1 VIKKILALGGVF
13 LISFSFF
20 LILFMPA
27 SFVWERALKPSLDLR
42 PYGVSIAA
50 VDGTIWNGRAL
61 VLYKN
66 LESLVSW
73 STGLPSVLSLSLPF
87 DVDVNSHAGTASLNV
102 APGFSESA
110 LTIHSLDVNLA
121 ALNGVLSQY
130 RVKVSGTLL
139 ARNLLVQT
147 KGRKIS
153 SAAGQFSWSGGEIA
167 YPVQREIHERSV
179 PVMKGAV
186 TTDADG
192 LIQLNVRDDGGEIDS
207 LTASLTPE
215 GLALLQVKRRLLDLV
230 DEPWSPNSNEQ
241 DTVFK
246 VKKSVY

>member
-1 VIKKILALGGVF
+1 MIKKILALGGVF

-27 SFVWERALKPSLDLR
+27 SFVWERALKPGLDLR
-42 PYGVSIAA
+42 PYGVSIEA
-50 VDGTIWNGRAL
+50 VEGTIWNGQAL
-61 VLYKN
+61 VEYKK
-66 LESLVSW
+66 LESIVTW
-73 STGLPSVLSLSLPF
+73 SAGLPSLLSLSLPL

-102 APGFSESA
+102 APGLFESA
-110 LTIHSLDVNLA
+110 LAIDSLDVNLA

-130 RVKVSGTLL
+130 RVKVSGTLQ
-139 ARNLLVQT
+139 ARNWRVQA

-153 SAAGQFSWSGGEIA
+153 SATGGFSWSGGEIA
-167 YPVQREIHERSV
+167 YPVQREVHERSV
-179 PVMKGAV
+179 PVMKGLM

-192 LIQLNVRDDGGEIDS
+192 LIQLSVRDEGGAIDS

-246 VKKSVY
+246 IKKSVY